1 MKYKVSYKRR
11 SDRNPNKWTAFDEVC
26 GLKEL
31 YDLLR
36 WLEKNCDNHQLIA
49 VAPVS
54 GGRP

>member
-11 SDRNPNKWTAFDEVC
+11 SDRDPNKWTAFDEVLD
-26 GLKEL
+26 LKGL

-36 WLEKNCDNHQLIA
+36 WLEKNSDNHQL
-49 VAPVS
+49 VTVLPVS

>member
-49 VAPVS
+49 VVPVS
-54 GGRP
+54 GGKP